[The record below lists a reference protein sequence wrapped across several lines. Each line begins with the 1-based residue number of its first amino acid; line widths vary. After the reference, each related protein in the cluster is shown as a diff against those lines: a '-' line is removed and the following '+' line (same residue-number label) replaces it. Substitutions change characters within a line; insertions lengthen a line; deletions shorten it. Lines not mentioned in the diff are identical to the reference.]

1 MSAVQRIRT
10 NLIQISKRKSQSIND
25 TTHSSTSKGAQ
36 IRRKAGGDRILAQ
49 AMEEIERAENSKGEG
64 EEVVVKGTGKAIEK
78 VMGIAGF
85 FQENA
90 ITEGVQVRLTTGSV
104 WAIDDI
110 SVSNEEVSGG
120 EQMDIDGKEEEDIPE
135 TRVRQVSVLEV
146 RIGLR

>member
-1 MSAVQRIRT
+1 
-10 NLIQISKRKSQSIND
+10 
-25 TTHSSTSKGAQ
+25 
-36 IRRKAGGDRILAQ
+36 
-49 AMEEIERAENSKGEG
+49 MEEIERSESRKGE
-64 EEVVVKGTGKAIEK
+64 EEVLVKGTGRAIEK

-90 ITEGVQVRLTTGSV
+90 VSEGVTIKLATASI

-110 SVSNEEVSGG
+110 SISNEEAPEGH
-120 EQMDIDGKEEEDIPE
+120 EMDLDGKEEEDIPD